1 MGEFMEKNSL
11 IGLVE
16 RAADGDA
23 RAIEALYNATYSGAY
38 SLAGHLCSNRNDV
51 EDILQESYI
60 TAFSRL
66 RSIRDK
72 AAFPAWLRK
81 IVINTW
87 RSYAKDKAN
96 IYETTVDSQNDDYF
110 DEHFYTESAL
120 DTVEISETSR
130 EIFELV
136 NQLPENQRVCMIL
149 FYYEDMRIE
158 EIAEALNIPA
168 GSVKSRLYYGR
179 QQLRRMMELRGFD
192 SFGTSKLPAAA
203 VTADSAMLARILAAI
218 TAASG
223 KTAAGGGIALKIGAA
238 VASLIAVGGII
249 GGAAVISDTRREQ
262 PMQTAVTK
270 SASST
275 TAVTTITTATTETA
289 ATTATEEQT
298 EPATTT
304 TAAVPTQPRIFTTFD
319 YREEGDGIIITRYTG
334 NESNV
339 IIPESLDGMRVTA
352 IGEGAFKGGRVL
364 RSVVIPESVRRIG
377 SSAFKDCRN
386 LASVTF
392 GDGVEEIGGSA
403 FLGCTALTGVV
414 IPANVRSIG
423 ALAFADCMGLE
434 KLEAA
439 HGVEI
444 IGYSAFRDCKSL
456 KNAVLPESVVSIG
469 GDSFDGASESFYI
482 SAPDDSYAYRYAA
495 EKGFLPDSS

>member
-1 MGEFMEKNSL
+1 MGEFMEKNRL

-249 GGAAVISDTRREQ
+249 GGAAVISYTRSEQ

-275 TAVTTITTATTETA
+275 TAVTTITTATPSLAISTGFPAPCTTLRTILSAGQSA
-289 ATTATEEQT
+289 AFSIFWMKNSKNNSPPCCTRTCRKKKFPKSSTSFFSANRTT
-298 EPATTT
+298 
-304 TAAVPTQPRIFTTFD
+304 R
-319 YREEGDGIIITRYTG
+319 
-334 NESNV
+334 S
-339 IIPESLDGMRVTA
+339 
-352 IGEGAFKGGRVL
+352 VL
-364 RSVVIPESVRRIG
+364 RW
-377 SSAFKDCRN
+377 K
-386 LASVTF
+386 
-392 GDGVEEIGGSA
+392 
-403 FLGCTALTGVV
+403 
-414 IPANVRSIG
+414 
-423 ALAFADCMGLE
+423 
-434 KLEAA
+434 
-439 HGVEI
+439 
-444 IGYSAFRDCKSL
+444 
-456 KNAVLPESVVSIG
+456 
-469 GDSFDGASESFYI
+469 
-482 SAPDDSYAYRYAA
+482 
-495 EKGFLPDSS
+495 